1 MDDTGTNSVETSS
14 EEALSSD
21 LVKENQ
27 STSPGRSVDARCV
40 QCDECSKL
48 RLIPTEELY
57 EEIRSRF
64 IEDPFVCSKL
74 PNVSC
79 DDPGDIEDYDST
91 WTWAFDK
98 PNLPKT
104 PPGFKKRLVLRKNYS
119 KMDCY
124 YDAPNGKRL
133 RSKAEVSRFLDKHPE
148 YKKDIS
154 PSDFSFFS
162 PKIMEDTNP

>member
-1 MDDTGTNSVETSS
+1 MGDQDM
-14 EEALSSD
+14 
-21 LVKENQ
+21 
-27 STSPGRSVDARCV
+27 GRGRERGNHTV
-40 QCDECSKL
+40 QADQL
-48 RLIPTEELY
+48 THGVY
-57 EEIRSRF
+57 N
-64 IEDPFVCSKL
+64 VMNA
-74 PNVSC
+74 PNGVSFQLKTC
-79 DDPGDIEDYDST
+79 DIEDYDST